1 MATEAIAAHN
11 PEREAFYEK
20 IAGSNL
26 APLWERLHG
35 LVTAQPVTPCLP
47 AIWRYRDVRPYL
59 MQAGRLISAEEATRR
74 VLILE
79 NPGLKGH
86 TSITHSLFAG
96 IAIDPAGRGGAGA
109 SPHPIGIA
117 LHHRRK
123 GRLHRGRWRAH
134 DDAARRFRHHAR
146 PGPGTITATT
156 PRSRWS
162 GSTGSTSRSCACSMR
177 ALPNRARPKCRPVAR
192 PEGDNAARFA
202 NNLVP
207 VDWQP
212 AVKTSP
218 VFNYPYARSRASLD
232 VLARNEDPDPC
243 HGHKL
248 RYVNPANGDFAMP
261 TIGAFIQLLPK
272 GFATRPYRSTDGT
285 VFVAVEGAGESRV
298 GDQVLRW
305 EPRDV
310 FVVPSWATV
319 SHQAADEA
327 VLFSYS
333 DRPVQRKARPL
344 PRAARQRL
352 RPGGSR
358 ARGSDGRD
366 HHRRRDRRADPGP
379 GLAPRRHPLP
389 HL

>member
-47 AIWRYRDVRPYL
+47 AIWHYRDVRPYL
-59 MQAGRLISAEEATRR
+59 MQAGGLISAEEATRR

-96 IAIDPAGRGGAGA
+96 LQLILPGEVAPAHRHTQSALRFIIEGKGAYTAVDGE
-109 SPHPIGIA
+109 
-117 LHHRRK
+117 RTTM
-123 GRLHRGRWRAH
+123 
-134 DDAARRFRHHAR
+134 R
-146 PGPGTITATT
+146 PGDFVITPSWTWHDHGNDTQEPMVWLDGLDIPIVRLLDASFAEPGEADVQ
-156 PRSRWS
+156 
-162 GSTGSTSRSCACSMR
+162 
-177 ALPNRARPKCRPVAR
+177 NVAR

-202 NNLVP
+202 NNLAP

-298 GDQVLRW
+298 GDQILRW

-319 SHQAADEA
+319 SHQASNEA

-333 DRPVQRKARPL
+333 DRPVQQKLGLFRE
-344 PRAARQRL
+344 QR
-352 RPGGSR
+352 GN
-358 ARGSDGRD
+358 A
-366 HHRRRDRRADPGP
+366 
-379 GLAPRRHPLP
+379 
-389 HL
+389 